1 MITLKS
7 YFVQM
12 PLASA
17 MVQTQD
23 TKDVKVAVVQSKKEL
38 KVTVLFY
45 FKVQKVYFGVT
56 YLINLKSVI
65 QNISRIILAVIELHA
80 F

>member
-1 MITLKS
+1 
-7 YFVQM
+7 M